1 MFANVYAIAMSESD
15 EFTEIVFSCQIQNVA
30 HGRIQRETDP
40 HPRKIGFL
48 SILVRFPLKSQSYQ
62 ASIRCWA
69 ISGTPAKRHLNGV
82 WLADQ

>member
-15 EFTEIVFSCQIQNVA
+15 EFTEIVFSCQID
-30 HGRIQRETDP
+30 HGRIQRGTDP
-40 HPRKIGFL
+40 TPEKIGFL

-82 WLADQ
+82 WLAGQ